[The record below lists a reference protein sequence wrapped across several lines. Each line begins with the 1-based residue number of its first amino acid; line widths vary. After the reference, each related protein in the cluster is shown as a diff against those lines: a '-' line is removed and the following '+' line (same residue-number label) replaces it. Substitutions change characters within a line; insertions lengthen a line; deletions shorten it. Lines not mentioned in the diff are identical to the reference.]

1 MLGFIMLKFDKNKT
15 QVILEY
21 PVDVVLLQ
29 NTKAKSVEYKTTK
42 VCIGKEPDKKVSV
55 RKI

>member
-1 MLGFIMLKFDKNKT
+1 MLKFDKNKT

-42 VCIGKEPDKKVSV
+42 VCISKEPNKKVSV